1 MSNKLKI
8 ILTFIGLSLIS
19 TGMPVFVMQAIN
31 YYHISQ
37 NSAGTLELFSDFPKL
52 IASFIMFTILIKVGF
67 RRSLILTYI
76 VFILVCLIV
85 PFINTIN
92 SLRAYIIISGLV
104 FVIIKIIAYS
114 SVGLVTKN
122 DREHASLI
130 NLMEA
135 LYTTGSIIGLWLY
148 SGFIHIMPEEWN
160 RVFWA
165 FAGVSLLLLIMW
177 FFTKFDES
185 QIEKQEELPLI
196 EQFKGIGFLLNRGF
210 LIFALLLASYET
222 LEMGIG
228 SWLPYFNSGIL
239 ELPEALS
246 IQIASFLAIGIALGR
261 FAGTFILRYVKWYKM
276 FAVSLVIAIVLT
288 ALILSNIHHGVG
300 KDVQSIF
307 NAPLIAFGIPLLGFF
322 IGPIYPTLASLL
334 LTSTPKAQHALI
346 TSVIMVLC
354 AIFDSGSAKI
364 IGVLFDGMGGI
375 KAFAFA
381 TLIPLGILLLFLFP
395 YKNST
400 RERIAKEV

>member
-1 MSNKLKI
+1 MFNNKLKV
-8 ILTFIGLSLIS
+8 ILTFVGLSIIS

-37 NSAGTLELFSDFPKL
+37 SSAGTLELFSDLPKL
-52 IASFIMFTILIKVGF
+52 IVSFMMFTVLLKFGF
-67 RRSLILTYI
+67 RRSIILTYAI
-76 VFILVCLIV
+76 FIIICLAV

-114 SVGLVTKN
+114 SVGLITKN
-122 DREHASLI
+122 NRDHASLI

-135 LYTTGSIIGLWLY
+135 LYTTGSIASLWLY
-148 SGFIHIMPEEWN
+148 SGFIHLMPNDWN
-160 RVFWA
+160 KIFWVFA
-165 FAGVSLLLLIMW
+165 AVCLLLLIMW
-177 FFTKFDES
+177 RFTPFDES
-185 QIEKQEELPLI
+185 QIERQEELPLR
-196 EQFKGIGFLLNRGF
+196 EQFKGIGLILNRGF
-210 LIFALLLASYET
+210 LIFALLLAAYET

-239 ELPEALS
+239 QLPEALS
-246 IQIASFLAIGIALGR
+246 IQIASFLAVGIALGR
-261 FAGTFILRYVKWYKM
+261 FAGTFILQHVKWYKM
-276 FAVSLVIAIVLT
+276 FMVNLIIASILM
-288 ALILSNIHHGVG
+288 ALILSNIDHGIG
-300 KDVQSIF
+300 KDAQNIF
-307 NAPLIAFGIPLLGFF
+307 QAPLIAFGLPLLGFF

-346 TSVIMVLC
+346 TSVIMILC

-364 IGVLFDGMGGI
+364 IGVLFNDLGGI

-381 TLIPLGILLLFLFP
+381 TLIPLGILILFLFP
-395 YKNST
+395 YKKLTHKS
-400 RERIAKEV
+400 EA